1 MGHLAVI
8 LGPPC
13 LDQDRLRDIFLR
25 KIAPETSQ
33 SPSGTS
39 QTPSGPPSFASHPR
53 FLKLPE
59 SIFVRPSPKERGGR
73 CSPQASSIC
82 IAILRRYKSF
92 IENVDFG
99 IYEWCL
105 GFYMVFPGFM
115 KVPFFPVGFMPSW
128 TGIYES
134 PIFASGIYA
143 VLD

>member
-1 MGHLAVI
+1 MSEPRKAHPPTRNLFCAITKRSKKIPLGAILGHLAVI

-39 QTPSGPPSFASHPR
+39 QTPSGPPSFASRPR

-59 SIFVRPSPKERGGR
+59 SIFVRPSPKERDGR

-105 GFYMVFPGFM
+105 GF
-115 KVPFFPVGFMPSW
+115 
-128 TGIYES
+128 
-134 PIFASGIYA
+134 
-143 VLD
+143 

>member
-1 MGHLAVI
+1 MNKTLRRYKSFLEDI
-8 LGPPC
+8 
-13 LDQDRLRDIFLR
+13 DFQDRLRDIFLR

-39 QTPSGPPSFASHPR
+39 QTLAGFFASRPG
-53 FLKLPE
+53 FLKLLE
-59 SIFVRPSPKERGGR
+59 SIFVRPSPKERDRR

-105 GFYMVFPGFM
+105 GFYMVFLGFM
-115 KVPFFPVGFMPSW
+115 KVPLVPVGFMPS
-128 TGIYES
+128 
-134 PIFASGIYA
+134 
-143 VLD
+143 